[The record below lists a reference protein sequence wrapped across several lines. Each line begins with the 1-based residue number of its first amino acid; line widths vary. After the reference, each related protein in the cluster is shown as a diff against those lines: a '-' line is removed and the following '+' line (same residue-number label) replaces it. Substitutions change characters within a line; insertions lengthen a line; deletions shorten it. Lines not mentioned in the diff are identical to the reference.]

1 MKTQHRDTLDAFAD
15 AVDAKLGL
23 EDFDDTEKPVAGKI
37 SSIFII
43 IFFIHCD
50 EVLTRISINSSNRTV
65 LNEIM
70 LKYPGIISICTN
82 VSWAT
87 SIYI

>member
-1 MKTQHRDTLDAFAD
+1 MISQKRDTLDDFTD

-23 EDFDDTEKPVAGKI
+23 DDNDDTEKPVAGKI
-37 SSIFII
+37 SNFILI
-43 IFFIHCD
+43 LFIHCD
-50 EVLTRISINSSNRTV
+50 EVLTRVSINSSNRIV

>member
-1 MKTQHRDTLDAFAD
+1 MISQKRDTLDDFTD

-23 EDFDDTEKPVAGKI
+23 DDNDDTEKPVAGKI
-37 SSIFII
+37 SKFILI
-43 IFFIHCD
+43 LFIHCD
-50 EVLTRISINSSNRTV
+50 EVLTRVSINSSNRIV

-70 LKYPGIISICTN
+70 FKYLGIISICTN